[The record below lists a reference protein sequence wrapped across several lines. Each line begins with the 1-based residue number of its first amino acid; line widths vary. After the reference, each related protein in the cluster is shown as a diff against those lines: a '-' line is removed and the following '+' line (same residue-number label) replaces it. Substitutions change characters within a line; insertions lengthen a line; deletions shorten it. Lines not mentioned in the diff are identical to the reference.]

1 MPFKLLWWCQT
12 RHKSLSLSGSLML
25 QYINPPHTYI
35 IHYIKLYIY
44 YTLYYY
50 HPRIGSMKH
59 TDTSVNVESIH
70 GHPMTFRFQ
79 LLSDLGHSREEAL
92 GPRSKIVSQIWL
104 VVSWFICYVLKHVG
118 KKPEVALFFCI
129 FEEFGLPLSLAM
141 ETCSKPQDAKHV
153 KNRIW
158 VGTCFVWVRYFGTQ
172 LFLRFVLRFLS
183 DLLMITVRCKRHK
196 IWDDIF
202 EPFFLSVWDTF
213 LGLENGA
220 YNILMEHMGLSEN
233 LVYKCI

>member
-92 GPRSKIVSQIWL
+92 GPRSKIVIQIWL

-118 KKPEVALFFCI
+118 KKPEVALFFFAFSRSLAYHCRLPWKHAPNPKMQNMSRT
-129 FEEFGLPLSLAM
+129 EFGWALVLS
-141 ETCSKPQDAKHV
+141 
-153 KNRIW
+153 
-158 VGTCFVWVRYFGTQ
+158 GFGTS
-172 LFLRFVLRFLS
+172 VLNCFCVS
-183 DLLMITVRCKRHK
+183 C
-196 IWDDIF
+196 WDFCLI
-202 EPFFLSVWDTF
+202 SWW
-213 LGLENGA
+213 
-220 YNILMEHMGLSEN
+220 SR
-233 LVYKCI
+233 

>member
-1 MPFKLLWWCQT
+1 M
-12 RHKSLSLSGSLML
+12 
-25 QYINPPHTYI
+25 
-35 IHYIKLYIY
+35 
-44 YTLYYY
+44 YYY

-92 GPRSKIVSQIWL
+92 GPRSKIVIQIWL

-118 KKPEVALFFCI
+118 KKPEVALFFFCI

-202 EPFFLSVWDTF
+202 EVLCWSGKNCRFYGLFALVIFRLKTGTF
-213 LGLENGA
+213 SRQGDVLEVFRS
-220 YNILMEHMGLSEN
+220 YL
-233 LVYKCI
+233 